1 MTVLEVRFNAS
12 SVSQLLHD
20 QFPTSIIKEL
30 VLLKEVT
37 FIEWSKTMNADL
49 PGLQVLYIDGQ

>member
-1 MTVLEVRFNAS
+1 MIITIIVTEVRFSLPA
-12 SVSQLLHD
+12 VLQLLHD

-37 FIEWSKTMNADL
+37 FIEWS
-49 PGLQVLYIDGQ
+49 